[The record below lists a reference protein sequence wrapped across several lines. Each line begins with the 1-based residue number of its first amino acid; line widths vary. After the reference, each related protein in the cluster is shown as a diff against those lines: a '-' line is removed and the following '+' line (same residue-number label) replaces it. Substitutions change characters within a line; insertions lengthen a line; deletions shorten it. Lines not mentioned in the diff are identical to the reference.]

1 MIGCNLPATH
11 ATRRR
16 PLSNL
21 STWALGRCEGALRAL
36 APKATARTLSAS
48 DCAQTAF
55 TALRSALKQTQAGD
69 VLVRGR
75 IYGGFV
81 PNSYGYGAQSDI
93 CYFWLD
99 LDPATGKPAKG
110 ARIQL
115 EFSRGRAQMRSHG
128 KGAEVV
134 TRIVR
139 KGQTASPRA
148 LAGRVVR

>member
-11 ATRRR
+11 ATRTR
-16 PLSNL
+16 PFSNL
-21 STWALGRCEGALRAL
+21 STWALGRCDGALRAL
-36 APKATARTLSAS
+36 APKATARTLNTS
-48 DCAQTAF
+48 DCAHTAF
-55 TALRSALKQTQAGD
+55 KALRSALKQTQAGD

-81 PNSYGYGAQSDI
+81 PNSYGYGAESDV
-93 CYFWLD
+93 CWFWMD

-110 ARIQL
+110 ARIRL

-139 KGQTASPRA
+139 EGQTD
-148 LAGRVVR
+148 GRVVR

>member
-11 ATRRR
+11 ATRTR

-21 STWALGRCEGALRAL
+21 STWALGRCDGALRAL
-36 APKATARTLSAS
+36 APKATARTLNTS
-48 DCAQTAF
+48 DCAHTAF
-55 TALRSALKQTQAGD
+55 TTLRSALKQAGPGD

-81 PNSYGYGAQSDI
+81 PNSYGYGAESDV
-93 CYFWLD
+93 CWFWLD

-115 EFSRGRAQMRSHG
+115 EFSRLPAQMRSHG

-139 KGQTASPRA
+139 EGQTD
-148 LAGRVVR
+148 GRVVR

>member
-1 MIGCNLPATH
+1 MAIGCNLPATH
-11 ATRRR
+11 ATRTR

-36 APKATARTLSAS
+36 APKATARTLDAT

-55 TALRSALKQTQAGD
+55 TELRSALKQAGPGD

-81 PNSYGYGAQSDI
+81 PNSYGYGAESDV
-93 CYFWLD
+93 CWFWLD

-110 ARIQL
+110 ARIRL

-139 KGQTASPRA
+139 EGQTD
-148 LAGRVVR
+148 GRVVR